1 MNLDIILPIITAV
14 FGWTIGYY
22 LTIRK
27 SRLDKKRDISTE
39 NMIRIY
45 RIICDKLHRE
55 TGNDLIKEFEHIST
69 DLQLFGTKRQIK
81 FVKEIIRSIVEHD
94 EIIDFEEL
102 INDIRT
108 HLRKELYLEKLE
120 INNNIKYLRFT
131 PDSESIVKMKQELD
145 TKK

>member
-1 MNLDIILPIITAV
+1 MSTNLSIFLPVFTAV

-55 TGNDLIKEFEHIST
+55 SGNELYKEFEHIST

-81 FVKEIIRSIVEHD
+81 FVKEIMRSIVEHD
-94 EIIDFEEL
+94 EITDFEDL
-102 INDIRT
+102 INDIRN

-120 INNNIKYLRFT
+120 SNNNITYFRFT
-131 PDSESIVKMKQELD
+131 PKEK
-145 TKK
+145 